1 MHPALDLTGGFANLV
16 AALRTTADRRG
27 GDPALS
33 WLAADD
39 SVATLPWAAYRDRA
53 ARTAGALRAVGVRP
67 GDRVGILSEN
77 RADWL
82 VTDLGI
88 LAAGA
93 VTVAPHAPL
102 TARQVQFQLHDAEV
116 GWLFVSGPEQFAK
129 IDQMRGELPH
139 LRGVVAFDPAA
150 VRGDVEGLDRFLG
163 RGSGGSAV
171 LDEVAATLRPD
182 DLAGILYTSGTTGN
196 PKGVMLTQHNI
207 LSNSWAMIV
216 MCPPAPDDLHLSWL
230 PYTHIYARTC
240 DHYKAL
246 LSGLHL
252 FLAPNGDAV
261 PALLPRVQ
269 PTHLSSVPRLYE
281 KILAAVSGGGDAETA
296 NRLQALFGPRR
307 KWCSSGGAPLPPA
320 IAEMYR
326 RCGVLVL
333 QGYGLTESSPVIS
346 FNQPE
351 AYKLDTVGR
360 AIPGVEIRIADD
372 GEILTR
378 GPHVMK
384 GYWKN
389 PSATAAMVRDGWL
402 YTGDLGSL
410 DADGYLKITGR
421 KKEMM
426 VLSNG
431 KKVAPTEIEGLL
443 IADGYVEQVVVCGEG
458 RSFLTALVVPLWP
471 AVRRELALD
480 GTSEELA
487 GHPAVVRLLTDRIA
501 SALRDVSPAEQVRK
515 FVVLAEPFSVA
526 KEELTVSLKL
536 RREVILRHNAA
547 RLAALYEGAAESCS

>member
-1 MHPALDLTGGFANLV
+1 MHPALDPTGGFANLV
-16 AALRTTADRRG
+16 AALRTTADRRA
-27 GDPALS
+27 GDPALT
-33 WLAADD
+33 WPTADD
-39 SVATLPWAAYRDRA
+39 SFASLPWGAYRDRA
-53 ARTAGALRAVGVRP
+53 GRIAAALRAVGVRP

-77 RADWL
+77 RPDWL
-82 VTDLGI
+82 VADLGI

-116 GWLFVSGPEQFAK
+116 GWLFVSGPEQLAK
-129 IDQMRGELPH
+129 IDQLRAELPH
-139 LRGVVAFDPAA
+139 LRGVVAFDDAA
-150 VRGDVEGLDRFLG
+150 VRGDVEGLERFLG
-163 RGSGGSAV
+163 RASGGSAV
-171 LDEVAATLRPD
+171 LDEAAATLRPD

-196 PKGVMLTQHNI
+196 PKGVMLTHANI
-207 LSNSWAMIV
+207 LSNSWAMLV
-216 MCPPAPDDLHLSWL
+216 MCPVAADDLLLSWL

-240 DHYKAL
+240 DHYKAV

-269 PTHLSSVPRLYE
+269 PTHMSSVPRLYE
-281 KILAAVSGGGDAETA
+281 KILAAVSGGGDAATA
-296 NRLQALFGPRR
+296 RKLQALFGPRQ
-307 KWCSSGGAPLPPA
+307 KWFSSGGAPLPPA
-320 IAEMYR
+320 IAEAYR
-326 RCGVLVL
+326 RHGVLVL

-346 FNQPE
+346 FNQPD
-351 AYKLDTVGR
+351 AFKLDTVGR
-360 AIPGVEIRIADD
+360 AIPGVEVRIADD

-378 GPHVMK
+378 GPHVMA

-389 PSATAAMVRDGWL
+389 PAATAAMVRDGWL
-402 YTGDLGSL
+402 YTGDLGAL

-431 KKVAPTEIEGLL
+431 KKVAPTEIEGL
-443 IADGYVEQVVVCGEG
+443 IISDGFVEQVVVCGEG
-458 RSFLTALVVPLWP
+458 RNFLTALVVPLWP
-471 AVRRELALD
+471 AVRRELGLD
-480 GTSEELA
+480 GPPEELA
-487 GHPAVVRLLTDRIA
+487 GHPAVVRLLTERVKA
-501 SALRDVSPAEQVRK
+501 ALRDVSPAEQVRK

-547 RLAALYEGAAESCS
+547 RLAALYEGAAEHCS